1 MPKPQEGLDPDEV
14 TQAVTLL
21 GGHLGLDSEL
31 VSKWRQASASADT
44 KSDLRAALDTVCVDT
59 DLDASAV
66 DTAFKKLR
74 YMLNGSTKRKKKP
87 VIRPRSFASTCKRP
101 LEKEEAPPNAEA
113 GEAKEEADEIEVAG
127 NWRSWLPLERRRL
140 SQKTP
145 RQAAPI
151 APHSP
156 EEGEEGD
163 VVEEEL
169 PVAPAQ
175 VQAQLE
181 PLEVQVPVKLGPL
194 EVKTPVKVEPIELE
208 VRAASSMNVAPDRMP
223 PCTSQEYHHLVWALL

>member
-31 VSKWRQASASADT
+31 VSKWRQASASVDT
-44 KSDLRAALDTVCVDT
+44 KSDLRAALDTVRGDT

-74 YMLNGSTKRKKKP
+74 YMLNGSKKWP
-87 VIRPRSFASTCKRP
+87 SCSASTCKRP

-163 VVEEEL
+163 VVEGGL
-169 PVAPAQ
+169 QVAPAQ

-181 PLEVQVPVKLGPL
+181 PREVQVPVKLGPL

-208 VRAASSMNVAPDRMP
+208 VRAASSMNVAPDGMP